1 MTNEFA
7 RNKPPM
13 RELARWRDLLLLT
26 RSSAEMYFLNET
38 VKHDRGGEEHPAD
51 LRADIQPSK
60 SDVLRHRMW
69 NVALLES
76 TWISL
81 RAGIYL

>member
-1 MTNEFA
+1 MTKEFA
-7 RNKPPM
+7 RNKPPR

-38 VKHDRGGEEHPAD
+38 VQHDRGGGREERSAD

-60 SDVLRHRMW
+60 SVVLRHRM
-69 NVALLES
+69 
-76 TWISL
+76 
-81 RAGIYL
+81 